1 MKKIIIFLLVVFSLT
16 ACSNYGKKV
25 TLEGSKGEVYY
36 KGDGVTE
43 ADANKLC
50 KYLKDDINYFSADR
64 KSSVQL
70 MKSKEDGYD
79 IRFVVDEEKLKA
91 SPESADAF
99 VQIGAA
105 MSIDLY
111 NNKPVNVI
119 LTDDQFKKVI
129 RTLPF
134 DKEAV
139 KKLMEKA
146 NPAVI
151 EETAIPEDTKSD
163 DKQE

>member
-25 TLEGSKGEVYY
+25 TVEGTKGEVFY

-43 ADANKLC
+43 ADANKLG
-50 KYLKDDINYFSADR
+50 KYLKDDIKYFGAD
-64 KSSVQL
+64 KALSVQL

-79 IRFVVDEEKLKA
+79 IRFVVDEEKIKA
-91 SPESADAF
+91 APQTVDAF
-99 VQIGAA
+99 AQIGAA
-105 MSIDLY
+105 MSMDLY
-111 NNKPVNVI
+111 DNKPVNI
-119 LTDDQFKKVI
+119 IFTDDHFKDI

-139 KKLMEKA
+139 KKLKEKM
-146 NPAVI
+146 NPSVI
-151 EETAIPEDTKSD
+151 EETEIPEDTKSD
-163 DKQE
+163 DKQ

>member
-1 MKKIIIFLLVVFSLT
+1 MKKIIIFLLVAVSLT

-25 TLEGSKGEVYY
+25 TLEGTKGEVFY

-43 ADANKLC
+43 TDANKLC
-50 KYLKDDINYFSADR
+50 KYLKDDLKYFGED
-64 KSSVQL
+64 KKLSVQL
-70 MKSKEDGYD
+70 MKSKDEGYD

-91 SPESADAF
+91 SPGAADVF
-99 VQIGAA
+99 VQFGAA

-111 NNKPVNVI
+111 DNKPVTI
-119 LTDDQFKKVI
+119 IFTDDHFKDI

-139 KKLMEKA
+139 KKLKEKISPTV
-146 NPAVI
+146 NDEPSVP
-151 EETAIPEDTKSD
+151 EETKSEAN
-163 DKQE
+163 Q